1 MRDALSGLRSPVGNL
16 QTLVGFD
23 GSTFDLIFGRQTMI
37 QESCSFQSE
46 AEVAAVVAIE
56 EQTSSTSAYELK
68 FLIDEN
74 RAAEVLAWAR
84 RHMACDP
91 HVEPS
96 LGDAYRISSLYLDT
110 PALDVFCHRGSAA
123 RSKLRLRRYG
133 DESAVYLERKRKRR
147 DCVEK
152 RRVPVLEAEMRLLQ
166 GPDIPSDW
174 TGRWF
179 HKRLRAH
186 RLQPICQVSYER
198 AAYVAGDPKDP
209 LRLTLDR
216 RLGCVPATE
225 WAVPSFHRGLDLLPG
240 RRILELKYRGLLPAL
255 FKRAI
260 RDLCLRSTA
269 LSKYRLSVEACKRSV
284 MS

>member
-1 MRDALSGLRSPVGNL
+1 MKTGP
-16 QTLVGFD
+16 
-23 GSTFDLIFGRQTMI
+23 
-37 QESCSFQSE
+37 
-46 AEVAAVVAIE
+46 
-56 EQTSSTSAYELK
+56 
-68 FLIDEN
+68 
-74 RAAEVLAWAR
+74 AEVLAWAR
-84 RHMACDP
+84 QYMAPDP

-123 RSKLRLRRYG
+123 RSKFRLRRYG
-133 DESAVYLERKRKRR
+133 DESAVYLERKRKKR

-152 RRVPVLEAEMRLLQ
+152 RRVSVLETETRLLQ
-166 GPDIPSDW
+166 DPDTPSDW

-179 HKRLRAH
+179 HKRLRAR
-186 RLQPICQVSYER
+186 RLQPICQVAYER

-216 RLGCVPATE
+216 RLRCLPVTE
-225 WAVPSFHRGLDLLPG
+225 WAVPSFHGCLDLLPG

-260 RDLCLRSTA
+260 RDLGLSPA
-269 LSKYRLSVEACKRSV
+269 AISKYRLGVEACMRSV
-284 MS
+284 

>member
-1 MRDALSGLRSPVGNL
+1 
-16 QTLVGFD
+16 
-23 GSTFDLIFGRQTMI
+23 MI
-37 QESCSFQSE
+37 QDSYCFQSQ
-46 AEVAAVVAIE
+46 AAVPVVASIDKVMPD
-56 EQTSSTSAYELK
+56 TVTLPAYELK
-68 FLIDEN
+68 FLVDEN
-74 RAAEVLAWAR
+74 RSSEILAWAR
-84 RHMACDP
+84 QHMAPDP

-123 RSKLRLRRYG
+123 RSKFRLRRYG
-133 DESAVYLERKRKRR
+133 DESAVYLERKRKKR

-152 RRVPVLEAEMRLLQ
+152 RRVSVLEAETRLLQ
-166 GPDIPSDW
+166 DPDTPSDW

-179 HKRLRAH
+179 HKRLRAR
-186 RLQPICQVSYER
+186 RLQPICQVTYER

-216 RLGCVPATE
+216 RLRCLPATE
-225 WAVPSFHRGLDLLPG
+225 WAVPSFLGRLDLLPG

-260 RDLCLRSTA
+260 RDLGLSPTA
-269 LSKYRLSVEACKRSV
+269 ISKYRLGVEACKRSV
-284 MS
+284 WS

>member
-1 MRDALSGLRSPVGNL
+1 
-16 QTLVGFD
+16 
-23 GSTFDLIFGRQTMI
+23 MI
-37 QESCSFQSE
+37 QESCSFQNE
-46 AEVAAVVAIE
+46 AAFAPTIGIE
-56 EQTSSTSAYELK
+56 QRTSYTSTSAYELK
-68 FLIDEN
+68 FLIDES
-74 RAAEVLAWAR
+74 RAGEVLDWAR
-84 RHMACDP
+84 RHMTPDP

-110 PALDVFCHRGSAA
+110 PWRDVFCHRGSAA

-133 DESAVYLERKRKRR
+133 DESAVYLERKRKKR

-166 GPDIPSDW
+166 GPDTPPDW

-198 AAYVAGDPKDP
+198 TAYIAGDPNDP

-216 RLGCVPATE
+216 QLGCMPASE
-225 WAVPSFHRGLDLLPG
+225 WAVPFFQRGLDLLPG

-255 FKRAI
+255 FKRTI
-260 RDLCLRSTA
+260 RDLRLSPTA
-269 LSKYRLSVEACKRSV
+269 VSKYRLGVEACKLSCL
-284 MS
+284 S

>member
-1 MRDALSGLRSPVGNL
+1 MCLL
-16 QTLVGFD
+16 QTVAEFVSQL
-23 GSTFDLIFGRQTMI
+23 DLIFGRQTMI
-37 QESCSFQSE
+37 QELCSFQNE
-46 AEVAAVVAIE
+46 AAVATVVGIE
-56 EQTSSTSAYELK
+56 KQTSHSSTSAYELK
-68 FLIDEN
+68 FLINES
-74 RAAEVLAWAR
+74 RAVEVLAWAR
-84 RHMACDP
+84 RHMTSDP

-110 PALDVFCHRGSAA
+110 PALDVFCHRGSTA

-133 DESAVYLERKRKRR
+133 EESSVFLERKRKRR

-166 GPDIPSDW
+166 NPDTPPDW

-179 HKRLRAH
+179 HKRLRAR

-198 AAYVAGDPKDP
+198 AAYVAGDPEDP

-216 RLGCVPATE
+216 RLRCVPATE
-225 WAVPSFHRGLDLLPG
+225 WAVPSIHCGMDLLPG
-240 RRILELKYRGLLPAL
+240 KRILELKYRGILPTL

-260 RDLCLRSTA
+260 RELCLRPTA
-269 LSKYRLSVEACKRSV
+269 VSKYRLGVEACKRASF
-284 MS
+284 S

>member
-1 MRDALSGLRSPVGNL
+1 
-16 QTLVGFD
+16 
-23 GSTFDLIFGRQTMI
+23 MI
-37 QESCSFQSE
+37 QELCSSQNQSE
-46 AEVAAVVAIE
+46 VGAVPGIAKE
-56 EQTSSTSAYELK
+56 TSHTHASPAYELK

-74 RAAEVLAWAR
+74 RAGEVLSWAR
-84 RHMACDP
+84 QHMTLDP

-96 LGDAYRISSLYLDT
+96 LGDAYRIFSLYLDT
-110 PALDVFCHRGSAA
+110 PALDVFCRRGFAA
-123 RSKLRLRRYG
+123 RSKFRLRRYG
-133 DESAVYLERKRKRR
+133 DESAIYLERKRKKR

-152 RRVPVLEAEMRLLQ
+152 RRVPVLEAEMGLLQ
-166 GPDIPSDW
+166 GPDTPPDW

-179 HKRLRAH
+179 HKRLRAR

-198 AAYVAGDPKDP
+198 AAYIAGDTQDP

-255 FKRAI
+255 FKQAI
-260 RDLCLRSTA
+260 RDLCLSPA
-269 LSKYRLSVEACKRSV
+269 AVSKYRLSVEACKRSI
-284 MS
+284 SS